1 MYLFIMSDTS
11 EPAPKKRAVKS
22 KKDKTSE
29 PKPVKIPENDIPE
42 QETAPQ
48 SEKQPTDTHKPV
60 PEQFLTDLGSLAEI
74 LETNPA
80 ILEPIREV
88 FEYHLVDPIDRKTFP
103 KLVNAMSMLLGANA
117 TMVLMTACHVNS
129 AAFFDDL
136 LHAIKEEKQKSAVW
150 IIQHLTSLYGNR
162 VQQAYTLSAGTMDE
176 DWHMI
181 DVNTYKREGDTPLW
195 ILSLELVLYNGTET
209 KITMTPDSVFQLV
222 EILSAELA
230 KNIPKENVDEGLI
243 NKCEKNF
250 TAFFEKFYKGKD
262 EKKSEDE
269 HPPGYA

>member
-1 MYLFIMSDTS
+1 MNDTS
-11 EPAPKKRAVKS
+11 PPAPKKRTVKP
-22 KKDKTSE
+22 KKECVTE
-29 PKPVKIPENDIPE
+29 P
-42 QETAPQ
+42 ETAKP
-48 SEKQPTDTHKPV
+48 SRKKTIKEEKVTQLEGQPHENHKPV

-74 LETNPA
+74 LEANQT

-117 TMVLMTACHVNS
+117 TMVLMTASHVNS
-129 AAFFDDL
+129 AVFFDDL
-136 LHAIKEEKQKSAVW
+136 LYAINDDKKKSAVW

-181 DVNTYKREGDTPLW
+181 DVNTYKRECETPLW
-195 ILSLELVLYNGTET
+195 IVNLELVLYNGTEN

-222 EILSAELA
+222 EILAAELA

-243 NKCEKNF
+243 TKCEKNF
-250 TAFFEKFYKGKD
+250 TAFYEKFYGCKDGKKD
-262 EKKSEDE
+262 DE

>member
-11 EPAPKKRAVKS
+11 SPVPKKRTVKPKLDKPTEPKS
-22 KKDKTSE
+22 AKTS
-29 PKPVKIPENDIPE
+29 KITAFAEETVTQPEEHPHN
-42 QETAPQ
+42 
-48 SEKQPTDTHKPV
+48 THKPV
-60 PEQFLTDLGSLAEI
+60 PEQFLTDLAFLADI
-74 LETNPA
+74 LETNST
-80 ILEPIREV
+80 ILDPIREV
-88 FEYHLVDPIDRKTFP
+88 FEYHLVDPIDRKTFS

-117 TMVLMTACHVNS
+117 SMVLMTACHVNS
-129 AAFFDDL
+129 VAFFEDL
-136 LHAIKEEKQKSAVW
+136 LYAIKDDKQKSAVW

-195 ILSLELVLYNGTET
+195 ILNLELVLYNGTET

-243 NKCEKNF
+243 TKCEKNF
-250 TAFFEKFYKGKD
+250 TAFYEKFYEGKD
-262 EKKSEDE
+262 EKKSKEE

>member
-11 EPAPKKRAVKS
+11 APAPKKRTVKS

-29 PKPVKIPENDIPE
+29 PKPVKIPETSLPA
-42 QETAPQ
+42 QETAAQ
-48 SEKQPTDTHKPV
+48 SNEQPNDTHKPV

-74 LETNPA
+74 LEANPT

-136 LHAIKEEKQKSAVW
+136 LHAINEEKQKNAVW
-150 IIQHLTSLYGNR
+150 VIQHLTSLYGNR

-262 EKKSEDE
+262 EEKSEDE